1 MFCVHV
7 FTTALLASTG
17 YAIYRKDQF
26 EVLVLRLE
34 DVNENAGAA

>member
-1 MFCVHV
+1 MFGVDV
-7 FTTALLASTG
+7 LTPASSASTG